1 MNKDLLFQLYAIH
14 SPSGNEKRMRKF
26 LKKYI
31 WANCGEVKI
40 EQDEHGNLLC
50 TKGESDTY
58 PCLASHIDQVQDHHN
73 KDFKVFEYNGDVF
86 AWSAKSHEQQGL
98 GADDKNGIFICLEL
112 LKKFDVM
119 KVAFFVGEEVGCK
132 GSRAV
137 DLDFFKDCRFI
148 VEPDRRG
155 GEDLIT
161 EMSVG
166 KVCSDDFIAATGYK
180 EFGYKFARGTITDVG
195 ELVERGVGISCLN
208 LSCGYYNAHTDE
220 EITVLD
226 ELENCLA
233 LVNNIVENCTDV
245 YPFKYEPHNYGG
257 YSGRYGYSG
266 YRGGYGSYINEVS
279 HMAINERA
287 RKNSSEEIELESY
300 NRSFCD
306 DFYDDNDEDTYIQSG
321 YYDQDV
327 FTMEEYL
334 KTDINTSFD
343 LIFDTCLSDF
353 NVEYFYYD
361 KDLQRAILKNVYD
374 EARNNLL
381 EPEHTEPDNDTS
393 EIPTDSNEDE
403 TKDDGR
409 LKNVFKSLFG
419 KKVS

>member
-58 PCLASHIDQVQDHHN
+58 PCLASHIDQVQDHHS

-137 DLDFFKDCRFI
+137 DLEFFKDCRFI

-155 GEDLIT
+155 GDDLIT

-208 LSCGYYNAHTDE
+208 LSCGYYDAHTDNE
-220 EITVLD
+220 MTILD

-233 LVNNIVENCTDV
+233 LVSNIVENCTDV
-245 YPFKYEPHNYGG
+245 YPFKYEPYDYGG
-257 YSGRYGYSG
+257 YNGRFNYGYG
-266 YRGGYGSYINEVS
+266 GGYGGYHRGLVCGYQGTS
-279 HMAINERA
+279 
-287 RKNSSEEIELESY
+287 KKDSSEDIDSF
-300 NRSFCD
+300 NRSFYD
-306 DFYDDNDEDTYIQSG
+306 NYYDDDEETYIQSG
-321 YYDQDV
+321 YYDEDV

-334 KTDINTSFD
+334 KTDIDTSFD
-343 LIFDTCLSDF
+343 LIFDTCMSDF
-353 NVEYFYYD
+353 NIEYFYYD
-361 KDLQRAILKNVYD
+361 KDLQRAILKDVYD
-374 EARNNLL
+374 TARSNLL
-381 EPEHTEPDNDTS
+381 EPEHTEPDDNTS
-393 EIPTDSNEDE
+393 ENPTDSNEDE
-403 TKDDGR
+403 TENDGG
-409 LKNVFKSLFG
+409 LINSFKSFFG